1 MAAQPT
7 ITNRQRRQA
16 FLDPVKFQ
24 QVALQRRLWN
34 TQKRILRAIDT
45 RSNIAVKGCHA
56 SGKTFTAAGA
66 VPWWLTK
73 HKTGK
78 VITIA
83 PTLRQVKLMWGEIS
97 LALKQ
102 SRIAYPEPSSVGLK
116 LADDRYAIGIS
127 SSRGVNIQGFHGS
140 DILVIAD
147 EAPGIEADIWEAVEG
162 IRAGGKV
169 TVLELGNPTVPS
181 GHFYENF
188 TRGRNHC
195 ECVTISAFD
204 SPNLEGVTVEQLL
217 TMTEDQLDWSPW
229 PLLTQRRWVKDRY
242 ERWGPTNPRYVSR
255 VLGEFP
261 SQSEHSVFDV
271 SWIERAKR
279 EPTPEELLRAQGNY
293 VQVGIDVAG
302 PGDAE
307 TAAVARVNGIK
318 IARQAWPDKDPRGA
332 VLRWISALKA
342 TCGYE
347 VRYVVVD
354 IAGIGYG
361 FALHLADN
369 GMPVIGF
376 NAGYRAV
383 DPEKYTNAKAESYF
397 RLRDMYRDNYI
408 SHMPG
413 TLDEECEAQLSA
425 IEYRETSRGLVQI
438 EPKDEARKRGVM
450 SPDRAEAEMMAYCA
464 ITPREQR
471 VEFGQWQEISP
482 I

>member
-162 IRAGGKV
+162 IRAGGNV
-169 TVLELGNPTVPS
+169 TVLELGNPTVSS
-181 GHFYENF
+181 GHFFDNF
-188 TRGRNHC
+188 KHPDDC
-195 ECVTISAFD
+195 ACITISAFD
-204 SPNLEGVTVEQLL
+204 SPNLEGVTIEQLL
-217 TMTEDQLDWSPW
+217 QMNEDELSYKPW
-229 PLLTQRRWVKDRY
+229 PLLTSRRWVKDRY
-242 ERWGPTNPRYVSR
+242 LRWGPGNPRYSAR

-261 SQSEHSVFDV
+261 GASEYAVF
-271 SWIERAKR
+271 SAMWIERAKR
-279 EPTPEELLRAQGNY
+279 QPTASELERAQGCY
-293 VQVGIDVAG
+293 IQVGVDVAG
-302 PGDAE
+302 PGEDE
-307 TAAVARVNGIK
+307 TAVCARVNGII
-318 IARQAWPDKDPRGA
+318 IATHQWSHIDA
-332 VLRWISALKA
+332 VLPVADWLHKLKA
-342 TCGYE
+342 TQPYQLGP
-347 VRYVVVD
+347 VVVD
-354 IAGIGYG
+354 AFGIGADVAIYLAGQG
-361 FALHLADN
+361 FE
-369 GMPVIGF
+369 VFGF
-376 NAGYRAV
+376 QGGKQPMDGAQFL
-383 DPEKYTNAKAESYF
+383 NAKSEAYW
-397 RLRDMYRDNYI
+397 RLRGMYRENYI
-408 SHMPG
+408 SHLES
-413 TLDEECEAQLSA
+413 TLDEETEAQLA
-425 IEYRETSRGLVQI
+425 GIQYLEVGRNLIQI
-438 EPKDEARKRGVM
+438 EPKEDARKRGVD
-450 SPDRAEAEMMAYCA
+450 SPDRAEAEIMAFCR
-464 ITPREQR
+464 IVPREQR
-471 VEFGQWQEISP
+471 VEFGQWQEISA